1 MSSVSEFKTTGAGSK
16 SAVGDVGSG
25 GRFAGS
31 WNSRRAKP
39 TTDGARLDKTA
50 EMDWRGSV
58 VNHLHVIDLQF
69 CGCIQH
75 PTAGVPAGHN
85 YYSGVDFAV
94 FRLAQTIR

>member
-1 MSSVSEFKTTGAGSK
+1 VNSKQQEWEAK
-16 SAVGDVGSG
+16 SAVGEVGSG
-25 GRFAGS
+25 SRFADS

-39 TTDGARLDKTA
+39 TSDGARLDKTA
-50 EMDWRGSV
+50 EIDWRGSV
-58 VNHLHVIDLQF
+58 VNHLHGHVIDFQF

-75 PTAGVPAGHN
+75 PIAGVPAGHN